1 MCLKLDSEYCHFYSY
16 ASIEKVYC
24 YTGQNK
30 SGEDDKTKLEPESN
44 SDKYR
49 SFFYA
54 YQEEIPMSDEI
65 YEKKWGEIIE
75 LIDPHRMLDGL
86 PF

>member
-1 MCLKLDSEYCHFYSY
+1 M
-16 ASIEKVYC
+16 YC

-54 YQEEIPMSDEI
+54 YQEEILMSDI
-65 YEKKWGEIIE
+65 YIGEKWMEFME
-75 LIDPHRMLDGL
+75 FIDKDRMLDGL